1 MGTGAAF
8 WVLGTPWR
16 RIAAQPLMTEPGLRL
31 RLRVGAGASALTEAA
46 AVQAHPPPGRRVSA
60 QRSPASPFSPAVGL
74 QAALSRGI
82 RREVPSPP
90 LTLVASSTASRT
102 PWVSFPSWCPALPGR
117 LGPRACTRG
126 GPASKPSSPQLE
138 RQPPLGSET
147 LSGEEREGAKAGR
160 ETRGGGM
167 EPRGGNK

>member
-1 MGTGAAF
+1 MGTGVTL
-8 WVLGTPWR
+8 WGLGTPWR
-16 RIAAQPLMTEPGLRL
+16 RIAAQPLVTEPGLRL
-31 RLRVGAGASALTEAA
+31 HAGARASALTEAA
-46 AVQAHPPPGRRVSA
+46 AVQAHPPPGRRRVSS
-60 QRSPASPFSPAVGL
+60 QSSLASPFPLAVGV

-90 LTLVASSTASRT
+90 LTLVASSTASRA
-102 PWVSFPSWCPALPGR
+102 PWVSSPSWCPALPGR

-126 GPASKPSSPQLE
+126 GPASKPSAPQLE

-147 LSGEEREGAKAGR
+147 LSGEEREGGEGRAGDTGR
-160 ETRGGGM
+160 GM